1 MRRNETTTP
10 CCAARPVCGSGT
22 ERGAHGRTETKRARR
37 LRPAVRRLWCAAL
50 LLVAVAASSCS
61 GAVERVRRNIRFE
74 GVESVALHGLSG
86 VDLTLRAVNDT
97 GRTLRRCLA
106 SARLVDEVVLPR
118 RSEASLG
125 TRWRLQASDPL
136 TLLLV
141 GRRLQS
147 GQTAEATVTWHAR
160 GRYGLASANLS
171 QERVP
176 LSDFLRNFGL
186 SVDDLKKLF

>member
-1 MRRNETTTP
+1 M
-10 CCAARPVCGSGT
+10 
-22 ERGAHGRTETKRARR
+22 
-37 LRPAVRRLWCAAL
+37 
-50 LLVAVAASSCS
+50 
-61 GAVERVRRNIRFE
+61 
-74 GVESVALHGLSG
+74 
-86 VDLTLRAVNDT
+86 
-97 GRTLRRCLA
+97 
-106 SARLVDEVVLPR
+106 VLPR